1 MLNAR
6 RPVSEPHAHPTGHV
20 RARRNGVKPSS
31 SAREPHRA
39 ATTLAMAQ
47 PALAARPRATRGVAD
62 WRAPAGTS
70 EYCGQTLPIGGGSGQ
85 RKLNTWRATAHH
97 HLRVLAALLERS
109 LFAAAKGTNMM
120 MVVAVLEGICSF
132 LAAETWLR
140 TGPRPTMMDTEL
152 HAAGG
157 YVCLPHNRYRSH
169 VVQSRGLQLAAAE
182 AAQQR
187 NYPPQGPSRG
197 SSQLWCM
204 TSDRHVVRG
213 RPLENS
219 ISYRNMAF

>member
-6 RPVSEPHAHPTGHV
+6 RPVSGPHAHPTRHV
-20 RARRNGVKPSS
+20 RTRRNGVKPSS

-47 PALAARPRATRGVAD
+47 PALAELVRG
-62 WRAPAGTS
+62 REGH
-70 EYCGQTLPIGGGSGQ
+70 QL
-85 RKLNTWRATAHH
+85 
-97 HLRVLAALLERS
+97 
-109 LFAAAKGTNMM
+109 NMM
-120 MVVAVLEGICSF
+120 MVVAVLEGVCSF

>member
-1 MLNAR
+1 MIYVQFVPDHPDRMAPSR
-6 RPVSEPHAHPTGHV
+6 RHAALCAYHEAERG
-20 RARRNGVKPSS
+20 
-31 SAREPHRA
+31 
-39 ATTLAMAQ
+39 TLAGPMA
-47 PALAARPRATRGVAD
+47 
-62 WRAPAGTS
+62 S
-70 EYCGQTLPIGGGSGQ
+70 
-85 RKLNTWRATAHH
+85 
-97 HLRVLAALLERS
+97 RS

-120 MVVAVLEGICSF
+120 MVVAVLEGVCSF

-204 TSDRHVVRG
+204 TSD
-213 RPLENS
+213 
-219 ISYRNMAF
+219 